1 MFNFSAT
8 CNNCDFSGSA
18 YALNAHDCAHE
29 SYLRD
34 AGNNG
39 RCEDFPACGHT
50 DGDTCH
56 ATAEGTS
63 EYWSDLYA
71 QASRSGLSPDELD
84 MMMDYAD
91 Y

>member
-1 MFNFSAT
+1 MSFTAT
-8 CNNCDFSGSA
+8 CDSCQFSGST

-29 SYLRD
+29 SYLIE

-39 RCEDFPACGHT
+39 RCEDFPACGHS

-63 EYWSDLYA
+63 EYWSDIY
-71 QASRSGLSPDELD
+71 SRSSQLGYSPDEID
-84 MMMDYAD
+84 MMMDYS